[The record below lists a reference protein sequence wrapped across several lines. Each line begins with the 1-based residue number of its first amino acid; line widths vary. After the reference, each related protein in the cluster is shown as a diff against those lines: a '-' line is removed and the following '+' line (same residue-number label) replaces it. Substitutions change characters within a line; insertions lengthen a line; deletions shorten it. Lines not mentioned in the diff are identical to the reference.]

1 MLKKAI
7 KFIIQVNSTP
17 VMISNLWSLF
27 NTDNGHL
34 MSEKERI
41 HRGGE
46 IISYFKEEYK
56 ESLKKCL
63 FYKKGSWI
71 SKTI

>member
-1 MLKKAI
+1 MLKKVI

-41 HRGGE
+41 YRAGE

-56 ESLKKCL
+56 
-63 FYKKGSWI
+63 
-71 SKTI
+71 